1 MLSQIHLLEQLA
13 ANAWP
18 PVVTQIVD
26 GWLLRYA
33 SGVSRRANSVLTL
46 RETGGATLDERIAE
60 VEAFYARRGLPARFH
75 ISPAVSPAGLDQLL
89 AERGYRVDAPTAVQT
104 ASLTGV
110 LALAAPSALEV
121 TLAATPSEE
130 WLSIYNSTH
139 ADDDAAVQVRRDIMS
154 RVGPPSAFALVCLDG
169 RPAAVGQGVVE
180 RGHLGLF
187 SMSTHPDFRRR
198 GAATA
203 ILRTL
208 CEWGRIH
215 AAAQVYL
222 QVMDESTEA
231 LALYGK
237 LGFRT
242 LYHYHY
248 REALGR

>member
-1 MLSQIHLLEQLA
+1 MSTQIYLLEQLA

-46 RETGGATLDERIAE
+46 QETGEASLDERIRE

-75 ISPAVSPAGLDQLL
+75 ISPAVSPADLDQLL

-110 LALAAPSALEV
+110 LALAAHTALEV
-121 TLAATPSEE
+121 TLAPTPSEE

-139 ADDDAAVQVRRDIMS
+139 VDDDAAVQVRKDIMS
-154 RVGPPSAFALVCLDG
+154 RVGPPSAFALLCLDG
-169 RPAAVGQGVVE
+169 RPAAVGQSVAE
-180 RGHLGLF
+180 RGRLGLF

-203 ILRTL
+203 ILHAL
-208 CEWGRIH
+208 CEWGQTLG
-215 AAAQVYL
+215 AEEVYL
-222 QVMDESTEA
+222 QVMDESVEA

-242 LYHYHY
+242 VYHYHY
-248 REALGR
+248 REGPGR